1 MEDITKTGPVGLK
14 GLRGIS
20 NVNDMTEDEFNSFL
34 SSISNTNYNVS
45 NASLMG
51 QDIPLYTGYDIGSSM
66 FDKPIY
72 SLTDLENIQDIRAKN
87 QPWIAKLGAGLTK
100 GVVLAGT
107 TFIDGT
113 IGLLAGTSEAIA
125 EGISG
130 GSFNDSVSK
139 LFNNSVS
146 NSMAKVNEAMESL
159 LPNYRTQ
166 EEQDNEWWQNLD
178 TINFWAD
185 SFLKNIG
192 FTVGAIYSGAAW
204 TKALKAINVV
214 KGPMGAK
221 VSGSILSALNEGRIE
236 ANHTASGILELEY
249 KKIEDTIRD
258 REKQMGLPP
267 NSGVFSEEENRLKK
281 DAEERANSA
290 GLTTLLGNTVLLS
303 LDNFSTFGRIYARGF
318 KNAREVA
325 GNRITREA
333 LSEGVDKAAK
343 EVANEELG
351 KNIIRE
357 GGEYLYR
364 DISKKR
370 ALAKGLKHALVEGNE
385 ELAQAFIADV
395 ATNMNTVDSPDAYYE
410 SLIDPNAEI
419 QTKDFL
425 TSVIEGFA
433 NTYGNGDR
441 YEEFAVGFLTG
452 ALGIPTFGSRANSG
466 ADTYLGREKSIGIT
480 GGILGELN
488 LAKAENKAGN
498 EAVKAMNSYV
508 KKLQDKKG
516 HFVRSQS
523 FTNAMDGWAEAN
535 DAFEYKNAEDNNDFT
550 AIANFAAV
558 GKLDDLK
565 EMVNQDFENIS
576 DEELEEIATMTSPI
590 GGGGWRNLDGSLM
603 SSSEEGRR
611 KMRKELIKKR
621 DKILSEIDKY
631 EESIAD
637 IKGFT
642 NNSLS
647 NDQANELAWLNWKV
661 GIFTDRYK
669 NIKEDN
675 RVFLSKLQKGI
686 ADFKSGSKDVLD
698 MTTGEGKNISKAFDV
713 AEEFIEK
720 LQSADSPL
728 QLASWLNANPKLI
741 EFLEEVGYPIIEDK
755 VGIEASE
762 FDRSIRDLKDAV
774 RLAKA
779 ANSFNKRYKEFKA
792 SPSKIEKNRKKIDK
806 KKEKIVN
813 KTNTLNLVEEINN
826 SSVSALVNQSN
837 KGDINLDEIEGLFSE
852 EDTEFINNKG
862 KIEEAKA
869 IIQETSRAI
878 KEIDKLGEDVDEQ
891 TKQDAK
897 KLIKNSEKVS
907 NSEDELFDL
916 STISYNDLNA
926 LYDESMSNLT
936 DEQITDI
943 LSYRLDEAKSLVE
956 RIKSEML
963 IQDDELDKYTPV
975 RSITLEEVIGD
986 TGRDTTSEVLSEN
999 ERVKQEEENKR
1010 KEESKKE
1017 KRNKIKDLFNEAREQ
1032 VDPKELPLFNTL
1044 IEYLIDL
1051 INIDLEDGNI
1061 TTEDVIALK
1070 KQLIEYYSY
1079 KEAKRIL
1086 PTLDEYLGAYI
1097 ASKMG
1102 TQTESTPDTTQDTD
1116 YIATPVIYK
1125 NDLIE
1130 QISESAE
1137 IEPVENILPPS
1148 YQYWKPSMAYLP
1160 FGRLYTKG
1168 DMTPFYKKARGTG
1181 LFTEAQLKRIELL
1194 GKKFE
1199 ENNVFGLIDSGAVQV
1214 NDVVKFVID
1223 SDFNTDEEIVILMKD
1238 SQNRIIGDLMSS
1250 NDKSFGKQAYL
1261 PTFVKAVLDEYE
1273 QAGKPAYF
1281 ESSFT
1286 SKVLKNMI
1294 GKVPYLPNYDTLNT
1308 LNEIHTDGN
1317 KDIPFMLGIA
1327 ANSGKNARILA
1338 TAGRTKE
1345 QGKSDIERTII
1356 PPLSAQAGQPY
1367 LLMPTSSKKN
1377 HYIPVPFIMDTYNPN
1392 SVSDLSA
1399 AIIDVL
1405 ERIPISDNSTAISI
1419 IRDLKELLSLQEVH
1433 INYAGDIVK
1442 VTIKPNGAEHQMTI
1456 YNGSKNTSNIVEQ
1469 ISLGLQGQP
1478 FQVSRK
1484 YINSTYKGKDYNRMI
1499 GEVAR
1504 TNLPIGATHTVSDWF
1519 VINPVD
1525 ISGGNVKSK
1534 APKTTGFNPYSA
1546 KTDTIEVQ
1554 YKGMSLSVDT
1564 QTWEVSDG
1572 TKVYTGAK
1580 ADIISAYAYGQYT
1593 NKNMTAPYDS
1603 PKGYFD
1609 PVEMKFIAKPEVV
1622 ERSLGAELLDSTQ
1635 AKKEDVSYWILNK
1648 SGNSYSMQKDIEY
1661 LRKNNRDEYDKINNI
1676 RTANNKQV
1684 LEVFFEAKEKN
1695 ALYPKEYK
1703 ELIEALKGT
1712 SLENKVDSWF
1722 TPVVGIEQPS
1732 VQAETT
1738 VSNTELAKK
1747 AGLLNN
1753 RVREALWEKL
1763 TPEQQSII
1771 LNKKGPKQKQW
1782 MDALEAAWT
1791 PNGFD
1796 EIKLKGSVDSL
1807 LGRKGLYR
1815 KTEDTLEVWNEEKEL
1830 KWLSKVLPN
1839 LSNEEHLRIT
1849 NGLIAISES
1858 NNPEFAYG
1866 KFQNGII
1873 TISNVAASGTT
1884 YHEAFH
1890 AVVHTLLNTEE
1901 YQKLLDSAIE
1911 RWGDI
1916 DGVHLEENLAED
1928 FRKFVQS
1935 EEYWYDNLDGKNY
1948 GKIRKTLAILYH
1960 KLKNLIKELSGKTP
1974 YMNRLYY
1981 SINRGKFS
1989 NRRVNTS
1996 DVTRFSTSAYSIE
2009 YFQED
2014 IDSTVNNPYIYKNRI
2029 SKNNAWG
2036 KKVDYWKERG
2046 FLIKGYYNTS
2056 TKNWTV
2062 ASFKYMGNNQETSYN
2077 RIEQHYRD
2085 KMMYNNLTQE
2095 DKEYLRDK
2103 GVTIEE
2109 YNKMSQL
2116 EKEIL
2121 FKCKY

>member
-14 GLRGIS
+14 GLKGIKD
-20 NVNDMTEDEFNSFL
+20 VNTMTEDEFNSFL
-34 SSISNTNYNVS
+34 SSVSNTNYNVS

-72 SLTDLENIQDIRAKN
+72 SLTDLENIQDIRAEN

-113 IGLLAGTSEAIA
+113 VGLLTGIIEAA
-125 EGISG
+125 TEGISG
-130 GSFNDSVSK
+130 GSFKNSASK
-139 LFNNSVS
+139 LFNNTVS
-146 NSMAKVNEAMESL
+146 NSMAQINEAMESI

-166 EEQDNEWWQNLD
+166 EEQDNEWWQNLG
-178 TINFWAD
+178 TVNFWAD
-185 SFLKNIG
+185 SFLKNLG
-192 FTVGAIYSGAAW
+192 FTVGAVYSGAAW
-204 TKALKAINVV
+204 TKALKAINVI

-221 VSGSILSALNEGRIE
+221 VSGSLLSALNEGRIE

-249 KKIEDTIRD
+249 KKIEDAIRD

-281 DAEERANSA
+281 DAEERANNA

-303 LDNFSTFGRIYARGF
+303 LDNFSTFGRVYARGF
-318 KNAREVA
+318 KNAREVV
-325 GNRITREA
+325 GNKVTRGA

-357 GGEYLYR
+357 GGDYLNK
-364 DISKKR
+364 DINKKR
-370 ALAKGLKHALVEGNE
+370 VLAKGLKHALVEGNE

-395 ATNMNTVDSPDAYYE
+395 STNMSTVDSPDAYYE

-452 ALGIPTFGSRANSG
+452 ALGIPTFGSMANSG
-466 ADTYLGREKSIGIT
+466 ADTYLGRGKSIGIT
-480 GGILGELN
+480 GGILGELS

-498 EAVKAMNSYV
+498 EAVKVMNSYV

-523 FTNAMDGWAEAN
+523 FTNAMDGWAESN

-550 AIANFAAV
+550 AIASFAAV

-590 GGGGWRNLDGSLM
+590 DGGGWRNLDGSLM
-603 SSSEEGRR
+603 SSSEEGRK

-661 GIFTDRYK
+661 GVFTDRYK

-675 RVFLSKLQKGI
+675 RTFLSKLQKGI
-686 ADFKSGSKDVLD
+686 ADFKFGSKDVLD
-698 MTTGEGKNISKAFDV
+698 MDTEEGKNINKAFDV

-728 QLASWLNANPKLI
+728 QLASWLSANPKLI

-762 FDRSIRDLKDAV
+762 FDKSIRDLKDAV

-792 SPSKIEKNRKKIDK
+792 SPSKIEKNREKIDK
-806 KKEKIVN
+806 KKEKIIKKADN
-813 KTNTLNLVEEINN
+813 INLVEKFNN
-826 SSVSALVNQSN
+826 STISSLVNQSN
-837 KGDINLDEIEGLFSE
+837 NGDIDLDEILGLFSE
-852 EDTEFINNKG
+852 EDTEFINNKS
-862 KIEEAKA
+862 KVEEAKN
-869 IIQETSRAI
+869 IIQEASRAI
-878 KEIDKLGEDVDEQ
+878 KEINKLEEDIDKQ
-891 TKQDAK
+891 AKQDAK
-897 KLIKNSEKVS
+897 KLIKNSEKIS
-907 NSEDELFDL
+907 NSKDELFDL
-916 STISYNDLNA
+916 STIAYNDPSV
-926 LYDESMSNLT
+926 LYDESLGNLT
-936 DEQITDI
+936 DEKITDI
-943 LSYRLDEAKSLVE
+943 LSYRLDEAKSLVN
-956 RIKSEML
+956 RIKSEMM
-963 IQDDELDKYTPV
+963 IQDEELKNYTPS
-975 RSITLEEVIGD
+975 RTITVEEVSGD
-986 TGRDTTSEVLSEN
+986 GYDATSKISSEN
-999 ERVKQEEENKR
+999 ERAKQIEENKE
-1010 KEESKKE
+1010 KEETKSKK
-1017 KRNKIKDLFNEAREQ
+1017 RNELNDLFDEARRQ
-1032 VDPKELPLFNTL
+1032 INPDDLPLFNKL
-1044 IEYLIDL
+1044 LNNIINIID
-1051 INIDLEDGNI
+1051 IDLEGDNI

-1070 KQLIEYYSY
+1070 NQLVKTSSY
-1079 KEAKRIL
+1079 NTAKKML
-1086 PTLDEYLGAYI
+1086 PILDEYLGAYI

-1102 TQTESTPDTTQDTD
+1102 TQTENTSDTTQDTD

-1214 NDVVKFVID
+1214 DDVVKFVID
-1223 SDFNTDEEIVILMKD
+1223 SNFNTDEEVVILMKD

-1261 PTFVKAVLDEYE
+1261 PAFVKAVLDEYE

-1345 QGKSDIERTII
+1345 QGKSALENTII

-1377 HYIPVPFIMDTYNPN
+1377 HYITVPFIMDTYDPRITT
-1392 SVSDLSA
+1392 SLSL
-1399 AIIDVL
+1399 AINDVL
-1405 ERIPISDNSTAISI
+1405 KRIPISDNSTAIGI
-1419 IRDLKELLSLQEVH
+1419 IRDLKELLSIQEIH
-1433 INYAGDIVK
+1433 INYSGDGVK

-1456 YNGSKNTSNIVEQ
+1456 YNGSKNAPNIVEQ
-1469 ISLGLQGQP
+1469 LSLGLQGQP

-1519 VINPVD
+1519 VIKPVD
-1525 ISGGNVKSK
+1525 ISGGNTKGK

-1546 KTDTIEVQ
+1546 KTNTIEVQ
-1554 YKGMSLSVDT
+1554 YKGVSLSVDT

-1580 ADIISAYAYGQYT
+1580 ADIIVAYAYGQYT

-1609 PVEMKFIAKPEVV
+1609 PVEMQFIAKPEVV
-1622 ERSLGAELLDSTQ
+1622 KRSLG
-1635 AKKEDVSYWILNK
+1635 V
-1648 SGNSYSMQKDIEY
+1648 
-1661 LRKNNRDEYDKINNI
+1661 
-1676 RTANNKQV
+1676 
-1684 LEVFFEAKEKN
+1684 
-1695 ALYPKEYK
+1695 
-1703 ELIEALKGT
+1703 ELIEPESKKEKPET
-1712 SLENKVDSWF
+1712 IPSNEN
-1722 TPVVGIEQPS
+1722 T
-1732 VQAETT
+1732 
-1738 VSNTELAKK
+1738 TELAKK

-1753 RVREALWEKL
+1753 KVREALWEKL

-1771 LNKKGPKQKQW
+1771 INKKGPKQKQW
-1782 MDALEAAWT
+1782 MDALEVAWT

-1815 KTEDTLEVWNEEKEL
+1815 KTDGTLEVWNEEKEL

-1858 NNPEFAYG
+1858 DNPEFAYG

-1890 AVVHTLLNTEE
+1890 AVVHTLLTAEE
-1901 YQKLLDSAIE
+1901 YQKLLDSAAE

-1916 DGVHLEENLAED
+1916 DGVQLEENLAED

-1935 EEYWYDNLDGKNY
+1935 EEYWYDNLEEKNY

-1974 YMNRLYY
+1974 YINRLYY

-1989 NRRVNTS
+1989 NRRANTS
-1996 DVTRFSTSAYSIE
+1996 DVTRFSTAAYSIE

-2014 IDSTVNNPYIYKNRI
+2014 IDSTVNNPYIYKNKI
-2029 SKNNAWG
+2029 SRNDAWG
-2036 KKVDYWKERG
+2036 KKVDYWKEKG

-2056 TKNWTV
+2056 TKKWTV
-2062 ASFKYMGNNQETSYN
+2062 ASFKYIGNNQETSYN

-2085 KMMYNNLTQE
+2085 KMMYDNLTQE

-2103 GVTIEE
+2103 DITIED

>member
-1 MEDITKTGPVGLK
+1 MDKNDITSTGSLSYKELQKLNQQNIEPTKDDLDFINRYNQSIAKSRQVYESFFDPRTKHIQSSLAQNGQ
-14 GLRGIS
+14 GDFWGNSIFDEDVAIGIEAD
-20 NVNDMTEDEFNSFL
+20 NLED
-34 SSISNTNYNVS
+34 T
-45 NASLMG
+45 
-51 QDIPLYTGYDIGSSM
+51 
-66 FDKPIY
+66 
-72 SLTDLENIQDIRAKN
+72 RAEN

-100 GVVLAGT
+100 GAVLAGT

-113 IGLLAGTSEAIA
+113 LGLLTGVTEAIT
-125 EGISG
+125 EGTSG
-130 GSFNDSVSK
+130 GSFKDSISK
-139 LFNNSVS
+139 LFNNTVS
-146 NSMAKVNEAMESL
+146 NSMAKVNEAMEKI

-166 EEQDNEWWQNLD
+166 EEQDNEWWQNLG
-178 TINFWAD
+178 TVNFWAD
-185 SFLKNIG
+185 SFLKNLG
-192 FTVGAIYSGAAW
+192 FTVGAIYSGSAW
-204 TKALKAINVV
+204 TKALKAINLV
-214 KGPMGAK
+214 KGPIGAK
-221 VSGSILSALNEGRIE
+221 VSGSLLSALNEGRIE

-258 REKQMGLPP
+258 TKKQLGLPP
-267 NSGVFSEEENRLKK
+267 NSGVFEEDEKRLKK
-281 DAEERANSA
+281 EAEDRANNA

-303 LDNFSTFGRIYARGF
+303 LDNFSTFGRLYARGF
-318 KNAREVA
+318 KNAKEVV
-325 GNRITREA
+325 GNRVTKKT
-333 LSEGVDKAAK
+333 LSEGVEKATK
-343 EVANEELG
+343 DIANEELG

-357 GGEYLYR
+357 GVEYLSK

-370 ALAKGLKHALVEGNE
+370 ALARGLKHALVEGNE

-395 ATNMNTVDSPDAYYE
+395 ATNMSTVDSPDAYYE
-410 SLIDPNAEI
+410 SLIDSKAEL

-425 TSVIEGFA
+425 TSVIEGFT

-452 ALGIPTFGSRANSG
+452 ALGIPTFGKMSNSG
-466 ADTYLGREKSIGIT
+466 ADTYLGKGKSIGIT
-480 GGILGELN
+480 GGILGELSS
-488 LAKAENKAGN
+488 AKAENKAGN
-498 EAVKAMNSYV
+498 EAVKVMNSYV
-508 KKLQDKKG
+508 KKLQDRKG

-550 AIANFAAV
+550 AIVSFASV

-565 EMVNQDFENIS
+565 EMVNQDFESIS
-576 DEELEEIATMTSPI
+576 DEELEEIATMTSPTD
-590 GGGGWRNLDGSLM
+590 GGGWRNLDGSLM
-603 SSSEEGRR
+603 SSSEEGKK
-611 KMRKELIKKR
+611 KMRKELTKKR
-621 DKILSEIDKY
+621 DKILSEINKY
-631 EESIAD
+631 EDAIAD

-647 NDQANELAWLNWKV
+647 NDQANELAWLSWKV
-661 GIFTDRYK
+661 GVFADRYK

-675 RVFLSKLQKGI
+675 STFLSKLQKGI
-686 ADFKSGSKDVLD
+686 ANFKSDSKDILD
-698 MTTGEGKNISKAFDV
+698 ISTEEGKNINKAFDV

-728 QLASWLNANPKLI
+728 QLSSWLNANPKLI

-762 FDRSIRDLKDAV
+762 FDKSIKDLKDAV

-792 SPSKIEKNRKKIDK
+792 SPSKIEKNRNKIDK
-806 KKEKIVN
+806 KKEKAIK
-813 KTNTLNLVEEINN
+813 KTNTLNLIEEINN
-826 SSVSALVNQSN
+826 SSVSSLVNQSN
-837 KGDINLDEIEGLFSE
+837 NGDMDLDEITGLFSE
-852 EDTEFINNKG
+852 EDTEFISSKS
-862 KIEEAKA
+862 KVEEAKN

-878 KEIDKLGEDVDEQ
+878 KEINKLGKDVDEQ
-891 TKQDAK
+891 IKQDAK
-897 KLIKNSEKVS
+897 KLIKSSEKVS
-907 NSEDELFDL
+907 NSKDELFDL
-916 STISYNDLNA
+916 STASYNDLNA

-963 IQDDELDKYTPV
+963 IQDDELSKYTPT
-975 RSITLEEVIGD
+975 RSITLKEVIED
-986 TGRDTTSEVLSEN
+986 TKQGATSGVSSEN
-999 ERVKQEEENKR
+999 ERVKQEEENKK
-1010 KEESKKE
+1010 KEESKNE
-1017 KRNKIKDLFNEAREQ
+1017 KSNKIKDLFNEAREQ
-1032 VDPKELPLFNTL
+1032 VNPEELPLFNAL
-1044 IEYLIDL
+1044 IENLINLID
-1051 INIDLEDGNI
+1051 IDLKDGNI
-1061 TTEDVIALK
+1061 TTEDVITLK
-1070 KQLIEYYSY
+1070 KELAEYHTY

-1086 PTLDEYLGAYI
+1086 PTLDEYLGVYI
-1097 ASKMG
+1097 ASKVG
-1102 TQTESTPDTTQDTD
+1102 TQIKDSNTTQDTD
-1116 YIATPVIYK
+1116 YIATPVISN
-1125 NDLIE
+1125 NDLMS
-1130 QISESAE
+1130 QIAESAE
-1137 IEPVENILPPS
+1137 VELVENVLPPS

-1160 FGRLYTKG
+1160 FGKLYTKG

-1181 LFTEAQLKRIELL
+1181 LFSETQLKRIELL

-1199 ENNVFGLIDSGAVQV
+1199 ENNVFGLVDSGDIQI
-1214 NDVVKFVID
+1214 DDEVKFVID
-1223 SDFNTDEEIVILMKD
+1223 SNFNTDEEIVILMKD

-1250 NDKSFGKQAYL
+1250 NDKSFSKQAYL
-1261 PTFVKAVLDEYE
+1261 PAFVKAVIDEYE
-1273 QAGKPAYF
+1273 QAGKPDYF

-1286 SKVLKNMI
+1286 SKVLKNMV
-1294 GKVPYLPNYDTLNT
+1294 GKVPYLQDYNTLNT
-1308 LNEIHTDGN
+1308 LNDIHSDGN
-1317 KDIPFMLGIA
+1317 RTTPFMLGIA

-1345 QGKSDIERTII
+1345 QGKSALENTII

-1377 HYIPVPFIMDTYNPN
+1377 HYITVPFIMDTYDPRITT
-1392 SVSDLSA
+1392 SLSL
-1399 AIIDVL
+1399 AINDVL
-1405 ERIPISDNSTAISI
+1405 KRIPISDNSTAIGI
-1419 IRDLKELLSLQEVH
+1419 IRDLKELLSIQEVH
-1433 INYAGDIVK
+1433 INYSGDEVK

-1456 YNGSKNTSNIVEQ
+1456 YNGSKNTPNIVEQ
-1469 ISLGLQGQP
+1469 LSLGLQGQP

-1499 GEVAR
+1499 GEVAK
-1504 TNLPIGATHTVSDWF
+1504 TNLPIGATHTISDWF
-1519 VINPVD
+1519 VIKPVD
-1525 ISGGNVKSK
+1525 VSGGNIKGK
-1534 APKTTGFNPYSA
+1534 APKTTGFNPHSA
-1546 KTDTIEVQ
+1546 KISTIEVQ

-1580 ADIISAYAYGQYT
+1580 ADVLAAYAYGQYT

-1603 PKGYFD
+1603 PKGYFN
-1609 PVEMKFIAKPEVV
+1609 PVEMEFIVKPEAVK
-1622 ERSLGAELLDSTQ
+1622 RSLGAELIETED
-1635 AKKEDVSYWILNK
+1635 KKEKPEIASF
-1648 SGNSYSMQKDIEY
+1648 S
-1661 LRKNNRDEYDKINNI
+1661 
-1676 RTANNKQV
+1676 
-1684 LEVFFEAKEKN
+1684 
-1695 ALYPKEYK
+1695 
-1703 ELIEALKGT
+1703 
-1712 SLENKVDSWF
+1712 EN
-1722 TPVVGIEQPS
+1722 T
-1732 VQAETT
+1732 
-1738 VSNTELAKK
+1738 TELAKK
-1747 AGLLNN
+1747 TGLLNN
-1753 RVREALWEKL
+1753 KVREALWEKL

-1782 MDALEAAWT
+1782 MDVLEAAWT
-1791 PNGFD
+1791 PKGFN
-1796 EIKLKGSVDSL
+1796 ETKLKGSVDNL
-1807 LGRKGLYR
+1807 LGRKDLYR
-1815 KTEDTLEVWNEEKEL
+1815 KTDDTLEVWNEEKEL

-1839 LSNEEHLRIT
+1839 LSNEEHLKIT

-1858 NNPEFAYG
+1858 DNSEFAYG

-1916 DGVHLEENLAED
+1916 DGVQLEENLSED

-1935 EEYWYDNLDGKNY
+1935 EEYWYDNLEEKNY

-1974 YMNRLYY
+1974 YINRLYY

-2014 IDSTVNNPYIYKNRI
+2014 IDSSVNNPYIYKNRI
-2029 SKNNAWG
+2029 SRNDAWG
-2036 KKVDYWKERG
+2036 KKVDYWRGKG

-2056 TKNWTV
+2056 TNKWTV
-2062 ASFKYMGNNQETSYN
+2062 ASFKYIGNNQETSYN
-2077 RIEQHYRD
+2077 RIAQHYRD
-2085 KMMYNNLTQE
+2085 KMMYSNLTQE

-2103 GVTIEE
+2103 GITIEE

-2116 EKEIL
+2116 EKEVL